1 MAGIFAD
8 ATSVT
13 QIVTGTPDGET
24 VTTFTAEVKP
34 GWDIGGNANGG
45 YLMAIAGRAMAQ
57 AVGRPPVTL
66 TAHYLRPAPAG
77 PCTIEVTTVRAG
89 HRFATAT
96 ARLSMDS
103 GEIIRL
109 LGTFG
114 EQAPGGPSLTEETP
128 PDLPDYDDCEVPP
141 APTEG
146 PGPEIFRRL
155 AVRIRPGDE
164 GFRTGQPTGRAEIR
178 GWFAFADGE
187 PIDAVGLLLVADA
200 FPPPVFNTELPVAW
214 VPTVELT
221 VHVRAVPS
229 AGPLRCAFR
238 SRFIQDGLLDEE
250 GEIWDSSGQ
259 LVAQSR
265 QISLFPRPPA

>member
-89 HRFATAT
+89 RRFATAT